1 MSLLKGILPDNWILK
16 FFTPNEDE
24 DNKYR
29 IYLNIIEYDNY
40 LVLKPEITRYK
51 VIEFLKE
58 IHNNFNDIRDNIT
71 LLVEEYFEEDD
82 DILNKLKPFMKENI
96 VFMTNTNIELE
107 HNKNEE
113 GYWITDIYK
122 TYSNGKK
129 EKIAILSANI
139 TDNEYFTDSDINLSD
154 NE

>member
-24 DNKYR
+24 EVGNK
-29 IYLNIIEYDNY
+29 IYLNIIESDVY
-40 LVLKPEITRYK
+40 LILKPNITRYR

-58 IHNNFNDIRDNIT
+58 IHNNYDELKDNIT
-71 LLVEEYFEEDD
+71 LLLEEYFEDSNYNT
-82 DILNKLKPFMKENI
+82 IQALNPFIKEKI
-96 VFMTNTNIELE
+96 VFMNNTNIEIE

-122 TYSNGKK
+122 LYTNDKK
-129 EKIAILSANI
+129 IKLATLSANI
-139 TDNEYFTDSDINLSD
+139 NNTIEFTDSEVENLD
-154 NE
+154 